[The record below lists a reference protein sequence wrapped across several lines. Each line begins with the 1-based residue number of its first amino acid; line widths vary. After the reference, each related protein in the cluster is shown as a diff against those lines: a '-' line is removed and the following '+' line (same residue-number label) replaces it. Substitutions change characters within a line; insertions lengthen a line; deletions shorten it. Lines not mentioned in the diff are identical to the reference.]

1 VASLTIVTRR
11 GKHGPRYLVRYR
23 LGGRAY
29 PIVHAG
35 SFKTLKEAKARRDF
49 VAGELAAGR
58 NPAEALRA
66 LSAAPT
72 AIVSVNT
79 WAARFV
85 ASRIHVDTNTIKNY
99 RSALRKIGETFGDR
113 DPATITATEIA
124 EWIATMA
131 ETRKPGTLGQ
141 CLIAFRLLLDHV
153 GLEPNVARDPRV
165 RLPKQV
171 REKPQPPRRTL
182 RGDRGG
188 ARGEVEASVRH
199 GRAGCLTARR
209 GGRVAL
215 GRHRR
220 GRAAAA
226 ATTVG
231 DEARQRA
238 LGVPARLADGGDRG
252 NLPAGGSRPRAT
264 CVSGDQRGVR
274 LPSDDTGV
282 PQREGAALPPA

>member
-35 SFKTLKEAKARRDF
+35 SFKTLKEAKARLDF

-99 RSALRKIGETFGDR
+99 RSALRKIGETLGDR

-171 REKPQPPRRTL
+171 REKPQPPSADTSRRSW
-182 RGDRGG
+182 RRSGRSGG
-188 ARGEVEASVRH
+188 FCSSWSSRVPYGSTRRSGCAGPTSTRPGCGCGYH
-199 GRAGCLTARR
+199 GRRRSATTRAGC
-209 GGRVAL
+209 
-215 GRHRR
+215 
-220 GRAAAA
+220 
-226 ATTVG
+226 
-231 DEARQRA
+231 
-238 LGVPARLADGGDRG
+238 
-252 NLPAGGSRPRAT
+252 T
-264 CVSGDQRGVR
+264 C
-274 LPSDDTGV
+274 PTG
-282 PQREGAALPPA
+282 